1 MGRLVGVYLLMPNEG
16 REAEGLAAAAALV
29 WPQPGVHSVVLDQV
43 GAVAVAVAEGLAA
56 LRAHVGPLPGV
67 RALVQR
73 ERRALAEGL
82 AAVPALEGLI
92 AGVDLLVLEEGG
104 HVAEGGAA
112 LQELVGP
119 GARVSPGGAA
129 SGASSS

>member
-43 GAVAVAVAEGLAA
+43 GAVAVAEGLAA

>member
-29 WPQPGVHSVVLDQV
+29 WPQPGVHNVVLDQV
-43 GAVAVAVAEGLAA
+43 GAVAVAEGLAA